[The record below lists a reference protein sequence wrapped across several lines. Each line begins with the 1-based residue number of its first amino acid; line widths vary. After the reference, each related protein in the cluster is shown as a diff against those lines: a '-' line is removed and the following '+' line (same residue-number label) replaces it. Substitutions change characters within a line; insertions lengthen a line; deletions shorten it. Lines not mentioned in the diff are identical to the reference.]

1 LVALLRED
9 KTMATTIKSA
19 LKTARD
25 KFNCGGI
32 GSAALDAEV
41 LLSHVTGLEKAELYR
56 DWRRPLE
63 DDEVVQYNNLISRR
77 LSGEPVAY
85 ITGHK
90 EFMGLDFFVNRSV
103 LIPRP
108 ETELLVENALKLM
121 PPFPLVADVGTG
133 SGAVGVS
140 LAYFNRQAQVY
151 ATDRSKEALE
161 VARLNSARHGVSDRV
176 FLHRGDLLQPL
187 HSCLAAG
194 GVDLIAANLPYVA
207 ESDLS
212 ALPEEV
218 GMFEPRLA
226 LDGGVDGLE
235 LYRRLV
241 PEAAAFLKEGGFL
254 LIEIGCDQGRQARE
268 IFDPRVW
275 ETRVWQ
281 DLAGLDRLVE
291 ARYKG

>member
-1 LVALLRED
+1 MTETIGSSLRRAREE
-9 KTMATTIKSA
+9 
-19 LKTARD
+19 LKNRGT
-25 KFNCGGI
+25 

-41 LLSHVTGLEKAELYR
+41 LLSHVTGLERPALYR
-56 DWRRPLE
+56 DWDRPLR
-63 DDEVVQYNNLISRR
+63 DDEVVQYNKLTSRR

-108 ETELLVENALKLM
+108 ETEMLVENALKVM
-121 PPFPLVADVGTG
+121 PPFPLVVDVGTG
-133 SGAVGVS
+133 SGAIAVS
-140 LAYFNRQAQVY
+140 LAYFNREALVY
-151 ATDRSKEALE
+151 ATERSTEAVE
-161 VARLNSARHGVSDRV
+161 VARRNCARHGVSDRV
-176 FLHRGDLLQPL
+176 SLHQGDLLQPL
-187 HSCLAAG
+187 HSCLAEG
-194 GVDLIAANLPYVA
+194 GVDLIAANLPYIA

-212 ALPEEV
+212 GLPGEV
-218 GMFEPRLA
+218 SMFEPRLA

-241 PEAAAFLKEGGFL
+241 PEAADFLKKGGFL
-254 LIEIGCDQGRQARE
+254 LIEIGFDQGRCAE
-268 IFDPRVW
+268 ALFDPQAW

-291 ARYKG
+291 ARYIG